1 MFKRVLVANR
11 GEIAVR
17 IARTCRELGVTPV
30 GVYSDLDGRSLH
42 VSEMHES
49 VRLEGDTAA
58 ATYLSSDA
66 LIAAAKDLGAEAIH
80 PGYGFLSEDASFAEA
95 VTGAGVI
102 FIGPPVDALRASG
115 DKLRARRMA
124 ADAGVPTVPGGN
136 EPCPDHSA
144 AVGLAQ
150 RVGLPVAIKAA
161 GGGGGRGLK
170 VAHSVE
176 DVPLAFDAARREA
189 QDYFSSSE
197 VYIERYLEAPKHLE
211 VQILA
216 PSPDDVLWLGLRDC
230 SLQRRN
236 QKLVEETPPA
246 RFRHLEAAMGGAAV
260 GFARAC
266 GYVGVGTVEML
277 VDPVTDSFY
286 FLEMNARLQVEHTVT
301 EEVYGVDLVAC
312 QLLIAAGEWRDARP
326 RGLQPRGHAI
336 ECRINAEDPATGF
349 TPAPGRITGYR
360 EPAGLGVRVDSGYRG
375 GDEIPSAY
383 DSLIAKLVAWGANR
397 HQAVRRMRR
406 ALDDFVI
413 EGVPTTI
420 SAHHVMLSDE
430 SFLAG
435 SHTTAL
441 VGELAASFGAAV
453 SPSGETGGVVI
464 VGGRPARL
472 WHPAMAAAATHA
484 SGSPGEGVVVAPM
497 QGVVLEVL
505 VAEGEGVAEGDALV
519 RLEAMK
525 METVVCAPRQ
535 AEVTRVAVAAGETVS
550 AGGVVVELSDPLED
564 RVDSYRSAEDRVTR

>member
-17 IARTCRELGVTPV
+17 IARTCRELGATPV
-30 GVYSDLDGRSLH
+30 GVYSDLDARSLH

-95 VTGAGVI
+95 VTAAGVI

-124 ADAGVPTVPGGN
+124 AGAGVPIVPGGN
-136 EPCPDHSA
+136 EPCPDHA
-144 AVGLAQ
+144 AAADLAQ

-176 DVPLAFDAARREA
+176 DVPPAFDAARREA

-216 PSPDDVLWLGLRDC
+216 PSPDDVRWLGVRDC

-236 QKLVEETPPA
+236 QKLVEETPSA
-246 RFRHLEAAMGGAAV
+246 RFRHLEPAMGGAAV

-301 EEVYGVDLVAC
+301 EEVFGVDLVAC
-312 QLLIAAGEWRDARP
+312 QLLIAAGEWREARSD
-326 RGLQPRGHAI
+326 GLQPRGHAI
-336 ECRINAEDPATGF
+336 ECRINAEDPAAGF

-383 DSLIAKLVAWGANR
+383 DSLIAKLVVWGADR
-397 HQAVRRMRR
+397 HLAVRRMHR

-420 SAHHVMLSDE
+420 SAHRVMLSDE

-441 VGELAASFGAAV
+441 VGELAASFEPAV
-453 SPSGETGGVVI
+453 APRRETGGVVI

-484 SGSPGEGVVVAPM
+484 SGSRGEGVVVAPM
-497 QGVVLEVL
+497 QSVVLEVL

-564 RVDSYRSAEDRVTR
+564 RVTR